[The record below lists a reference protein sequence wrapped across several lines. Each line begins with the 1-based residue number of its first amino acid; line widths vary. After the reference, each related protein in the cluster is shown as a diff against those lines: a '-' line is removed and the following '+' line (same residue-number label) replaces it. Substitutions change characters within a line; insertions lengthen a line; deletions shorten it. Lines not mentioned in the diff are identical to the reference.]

1 MADLFPVKKDLADVI
16 QAVRYLAGLTTEK
29 PKIGRFGYA
38 EKMEYWAVVWGTII
52 MGATG
57 LAIWLKI
64 AVTQHLPRWVVTVAT
79 TIHYYEAV
87 LACLAIIVW
96 HFYHVIFDPE
106 VYPLNTACLD
116 GRISEELQ
124 AHEHPLETGRRTDPG
139 ANQPRLALSIAN
151 KCHS

>member
-1 MADLFPVKKDLADVI
+1 LFPVKKDALDAL
-16 QAVRYLAGLTTEK
+16 QAVRYLTGLTQHK

-57 LAIWLKI
+57 LAIWFKI
-64 AVTQHLPRWVVTVAT
+64 DVTRHFPRWVVAVAT

-96 HFYHVIFDPE
+96 HFYHVIFDPD

-116 GRISEELQ
+116 GRISEEFQ
-124 AHEHPLETGRRTDPG
+124 EHEHPLEGQKEVRRADRPATLG
-139 ANQPRLALSIAN
+139 AGKEI
-151 KCHS
+151 